1 MTMKIP
7 PSREILVLVCAAL
20 ALPVLSGCGVG
31 EASVP
36 TQTPVTVAMPV
47 VTQPPI
53 RGDAYAYHSGT
64 VNLETDSEA
73 AVVAKVDGE
82 IIDILAEEGQAV
94 KAGQVIA
101 RLDDSRLRF
110 IRDQARADLN
120 RLTQEYRRNVQLHER
135 GLVSEGAFE
144 NLRYDMEALD
154 AAYKLAD
161 LELDYANI
169 RAPIDGVIA
178 EKIGRIGNT
187 VSAGEVVAKI
197 SDATSLLAYLHV
209 PQRDLFQFATGQKAE
224 LSLDALP
231 GETRQAEIVRVSPR
245 VDSET
250 GTVKVTLGVDNRGG
264 DLRPGMFARAK
275 IVYDVHEDA
284 ILVPRE
290 AVVAEDARPAVF
302 VVENGVARLR
312 TVTTGLESGANVEVI
327 SGLEGSEKIVVVGQ
341 GALRDGTAV
350 SDAEESPQI

>member
-1 MTMKIP
+1 MKIP
-7 PSREILVLVCAAL
+7 SRGILVVACATV
-20 ALPVLSGCGVG
+20 ALPVISACGVG

-36 TQTPVTVAMPV
+36 AETPQAVAMPV

-53 RGDAYAYHSGT
+53 RGDAYAFHSGT

-82 IIDILAEEGQAV
+82 VVEILVEEGQRV
-94 KAGQVIA
+94 KAGDILA

-110 IRDQARADLN
+110 VRDQARAELN
-120 RLTQEYRRNVQLHER
+120 RITQEYRRNVQLHER

-154 AAYKLAD
+154 AAYKLAE
-161 LELDYANI
+161 LELDYANV
-169 RAPIDGVIA
+169 RAPIDGLIA
-178 EKIGRIGNT
+178 EKIARIGNT

-197 SDATSLLAYLHV
+197 SDSASLLAYLHV
-209 PQRDLFQFATGQKAE
+209 PQRDLSRFAAGQKAE

-231 GETRQAEIVRVSPR
+231 GETRQAEILRINPR

-250 GTVKVTLGVDNRGG
+250 GTVKVTLGVDNGGG

-275 IVYDVHEDA
+275 IVYDVHEDT
-284 ILVPRE
+284 ILIPRK
-290 AVVAEDARPAVF
+290 AVVAEDAQPAVF
-302 VVENGVARLR
+302 VVENGIARLR
-312 TVTTGLESGANVEVI
+312 TVTTGLASGANVEVT

-341 GALRDGTAV
+341 GALRDGTPV
-350 SDAEESPQI
+350 SDIEESTQI